1 MGPDKSRFEKKKH
14 LFQVEILVE
23 EPTHM
28 MALAALLQALNHPH
42 VADFRIMQGIQFGKE
57 IEKTLKESK
66 GERFAVPPHQAVP
79 VKVPSPNGSEKADP
93 GKPGTGPAGVK
104 PSSGEP
110 AGGKT
115 KEPAPSKKPDSP
127 IGNNKSSLSFD
138 NLADLQEKG
147 TLVRIVAVK
156 EKGIRLSIPCR
167 ILRFDSDGQQLTI
180 YHVDEKKVYSFNL
193 NEIEDIITG

>member
-1 MGPDKSRFEKKKH
+1 MGPEKSKFEKKKH

-42 VADFRIMQGIQFGKE
+42 VSDFRIMQGIQFGKE

-66 GERFAVPPHQAVP
+66 GERFAIPPHQAAP
-79 VKVPSPNGSEKADP
+79 VKVPPPNGAEKDRP
-93 GKPGTGPAGVK
+93 GKPEPNPAGEK
-104 PSSGEP
+104 SLIGEP
-110 AGGKT
+110 ADGKA
-115 KEPAPSKKPDSP
+115 KEPAPMKKTDSP
-127 IGNNKSSLSFD
+127 AGNLKASLSFD
-138 NLADLQEKG
+138 NLSDLQDKG

-167 ILRFDSDGQQLTI
+167 ILRFDAAGQQLTI

-193 NEIEDIITG
+193 NEIEDIITS